1 MQQSL
6 EWKYYLIMETIKIIL
21 ADDHKLVRDGIKSLL
36 QINPYFKVVA
46 EVDNG
51 AELIKKMEEMLP
63 DVVLVDISM
72 PNTNGLDA
80 VSQLLKIN
88 PNFKFIMLT
97 MHDDPEYILKS
108 VETGAKGYLLK
119 NVEFEELQTAIQTV
133 ASGGKYFNQQISERM
148 IESLSKPKKSKEE
161 LPDLTTRELE
171 ILKEVA
177 NGLSTKL
184 IADKL
189 NISARTVETH
199 RLHIMKKMY
208 TQNTAELVKKAIEL
222 KII

>member
-1 MQQSL
+1 
-6 EWKYYLIMETIKIIL
+6 MEIVKIIL

-36 QINPYFKVVA
+36 QINPAFKVVA

-51 AELIKKMEEMLP
+51 SDLVEKMEEMLP

-72 PNTNGLDA
+72 PTTNGLEA

-97 MHDDPEYILKS
+97 MHDDAEYILKS
-108 VETGAKGYLLK
+108 VEIGAKGYLLK

-148 IESLSKPKKSKEE
+148 IESLSKPKKGKEE
-161 LPDLTTRELE
+161 IPDLTTRELE
-171 ILKEVA
+171 VLKEVA

-189 NISARTVETH
+189 SISARTVETH

>member
-1 MQQSL
+1 MD
-6 EWKYYLIMETIKIIL
+6 KIKIIL

-36 QINPYFKVVA
+36 QMNPTFEVVA

-51 AELIKKMEEMLP
+51 LDLIHLMEKQLP

-72 PNTNGLDA
+72 PGSNGLEA
-80 VSQLLKIN
+80 VSKLLKIN

-119 NVEFEELQTAIQTV
+119 NVEFEELQTAIITV

-148 IESLSKPKKSKEE
+148 IESLSRPRKHKDEI
-161 LPDLTTRELE
+161 PDLTSRELE
-171 ILKEVA
+171 VLKEVA

-189 NISARTVETH
+189 NIRARTVETH
-199 RLHIMKKMY
+199 RLHIMKKMF

-222 KII
+222 KMI

>member
-1 MQQSL
+1 MD
-6 EWKYYLIMETIKIIL
+6 KIKIIL

-36 QINPYFKVVA
+36 QMNPTFEVVA

-51 AELIKKMEEMLP
+51 LDLIHLMEKQLP

-72 PNTNGLDA
+72 PGSNGLEA
-80 VSQLLKIN
+80 VSKLLKIN

-119 NVEFEELQTAIQTV
+119 NVEFEELQTAIITV

-148 IESLSKPKKSKEE
+148 IESLSRPRKHKDEI
-161 LPDLTTRELE
+161 PDLTSRELE
-171 ILKEVA
+171 VLKEVA

-199 RLHIMKKMY
+199 RLHIMKKMF

-222 KII
+222 KMI

>member
-1 MQQSL
+1 
-6 EWKYYLIMETIKIIL
+6 METIKIIL

-36 QINPYFKVVA
+36 QINPSFKVVA

-51 AELIKKMEEMLP
+51 NELIQKMEEMLP

-72 PNTNGLDA
+72 PDTNGLDA

-119 NVEFEELQTAIQTV
+119 NVEFDELQTAIQTV

-148 IESLSKPKKSKEE
+148 IESLSRPKKAKDEI
-161 LPDLTTRELE
+161 PDLTTRELE

-189 NISARTVETH
+189 SISARTVETH

-208 TQNTAELVKKAIEL
+208 SQNTAELVKKAIEL
-222 KII
+222 KMI